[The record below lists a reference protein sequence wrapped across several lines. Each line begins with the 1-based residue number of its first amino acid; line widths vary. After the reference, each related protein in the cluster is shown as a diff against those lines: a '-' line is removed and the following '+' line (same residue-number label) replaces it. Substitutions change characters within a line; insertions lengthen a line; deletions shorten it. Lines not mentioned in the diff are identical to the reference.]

1 MKSLTELEEERARAA
16 HAERREALARAV
28 APAVVAA
35 AAATTLEPGESVK
48 DRPRLIARAVR
59 AVTDAI
65 LEELDQ

>member
-1 MKSLTELEEERARAA
+1 MKSLTELEEERA
-16 HAERREALARAV
+16 HAERREAMARAV

-35 AAATTLEPGESVK
+35 TAATPLEPGENAK

-59 AVTDAI
+59 KVTDAI